1 MTQQQT
7 SYIFRGGMVT
17 VAGLL
22 VLFVLYSTLGW
33 IIIAST
39 TASLTEAKQQY
50 DLMFPEWLREYG
62 ARQMITVMT
71 SVAALVLALAGLR
84 YVEGFRRTVAY
95 VIIILAPLLGLL
107 NIWWLM

>member
-1 MTQQQT
+1 MTQQT
-7 SYIFRGGMVT
+7 SYVFRGGMVT

-33 IIIAST
+33 IIISSA
-39 TASLTEAKQQY
+39 AVSLAEAKQQY
-50 DLMFPEWLREYG
+50 DLMFPEWLRGYG
-62 ARQMITVMT
+62 TRQTLAVLA

-84 YVEGFRRTVAY
+84 HVEGFRRTVAY
-95 VIIILAPLLGLL
+95 GIIVLAPMLALL

>member
-33 IIIAST
+33 IIIASAT
-39 TASLTEAKQQY
+39 VSLSEAKQQY

-62 ARQMITVMT
+62 LRQTISVVT
-71 SVAALVLALAGLR
+71 SVVALVLALAGLR
-84 YVEGFRRTVAY
+84 HVEGFRRTIAY
-95 VIIILAPLLGLL
+95 VIITLASLLALL
-107 NIWWLM
+107 NSWWLM